1 MIAGK
6 TGILKR
12 MQTVVSATL
21 SELPRIAAIAA
32 GALMLAT
39 AANAVH
45 PMQLPLL
52 TGEAQPGLPRW
63 VARRFQ
69 SVDAQKAKR
78 LVDSPKVL
86 VVDTRDARDFRQDHL
101 PRAVSLPY
109 HGFGEQYPEFA
120 ATVPKDRP
128 LLLYC
133 YGSDCGLAARVGKRL
148 IAAGYTDVAILRHGI
163 EAWKAANL
171 PLETLGEH
179 NEQ

>member
-1 MIAGK
+1 MIPDR
-6 TGILKR
+6 TDLLNRTR
-12 MQTVVSATL
+12 MTVRAAL

-32 GALMLAT
+32 AALVLAT

-45 PMQLPLL
+45 PMRLPLL
-52 TGEAQPGLPRW
+52 TGQPQPGLPRW
-63 VARRFQ
+63 VAARLRQ
-69 SVDAQKAKR
+69 VDAQEAKR
-78 LVDSPKVL
+78 LVDDPKVL
-86 VVDTRDARDFRQDHL
+86 VVDTRDARDFRQGHL

-133 YGSDCGLAARVGKRL
+133 YGSDCGLAARVAKRL
-148 IAAGYTDVAILRHGI
+148 IAAGYTNVAILRHGI

-171 PLETLGEH
+171 PLETPGEH
-179 NEQ
+179 NE